1 MPNYRR
7 LRLPAATCFF
17 TVNLWNREQRLL
29 VDHIDALR
37 MAFRSTR
44 RQRPFDLL
52 AAVVLPDHLHCLWTL
67 PEGDD
72 DNATRWRQIK
82 TLFTLS
88 LPPVEPVSASRG
100 DKGERGIWQ
109 RRYLERLILD
119 ERDLR
124 AHIDYIHYN
133 PVKHGHVER
142 AIDWPHSSV
151 HRYVREGLLAPDWGT
166 SLHRFVPSATPVAG

>member
-7 LRLPAATCFF
+7 LRIPAATCFF

-29 VDHIDALR
+29 VDHIDLLR
-37 MAFRSTR
+37 AAFRTTR
-44 RQRPFDLL
+44 AQRPFALL

-67 PEGDD
+67 PEGDE

-82 TLFTLS
+82 TLFTRGLPQGEVLS
-88 LPPVEPVSASRG
+88 TSRAG
-100 DKGERGIWQ
+100 KGERGIWQ
-109 RRYLERLILD
+109 RRYFERLVLD

-133 PVKHGHVER
+133 PVKHGHAEQAV
-142 AIDWPHSSV
+142 AWPHSSF
-151 HRYVREGLLAPDWGT
+151 HRYVSEGLLHVDWGT
-166 SLHRFVPSATPVAG
+166 SIGRFTPGVI